1 MCVLHKYF
9 NDRLILFPSSTEKTQ
24 TTLPFYGIRRPVQIL
39 HRLQLLFYS
48 YLRQQSDDPLIAL
61 SPHVETNS
69 DPSEVFCS
77 VLEPVVTHISAW
89 HLLTVLQDK
98 SSSVLFHC
106 SYYKILLVDL
116 AGNDPASARHY
127 LQPVLQI
134 LFTYHTTTAWHHQSI
149 LWHVLFRSV
158 HDVDF
163 YRLG

>member
-1 MCVLHKYF
+1 MYF
-9 NDRLILFPSSTEKTQ
+9 INISITGCFDYKEHPENPHCTF
-24 TTLPFYGIRRPVQIL
+24 TLLERVVQSMQVN
-39 HRLQLLFYS
+39 LQLLFYS

-77 VLEPVVTHISAW
+77 VLEPVVTHISSW

-127 LQPVLQI
+127 
-134 LFTYHTTTAWHHQSI
+134 
-149 LWHVLFRSV
+149 
-158 HDVDF
+158 
-163 YRLG
+163 